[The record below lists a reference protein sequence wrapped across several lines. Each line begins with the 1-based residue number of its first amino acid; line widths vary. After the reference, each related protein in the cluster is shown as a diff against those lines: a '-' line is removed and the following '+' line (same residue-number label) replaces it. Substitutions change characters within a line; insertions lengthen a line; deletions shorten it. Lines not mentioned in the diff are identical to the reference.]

1 MSIFDLAP
9 AAIIL
14 PLLAAGLNF
23 TLYRRPTAQRLISLI
38 AIIVVLALESTLL
51 IASWGSGPVSIS
63 LGGWAAPFGIV
74 LVVDQLS
81 SLMLVV
87 SSVVSLAVLVYATG
101 QGLADG
107 DDDAPI
113 SVFYPT
119 YLVLLA
125 GVSNAFLAGDL
136 FNLYVGFEILLTAS
150 YVLLTM
156 SGTAPR
162 IRAGVTYTVVSVISS
177 LLFLMSIG
185 MIYAAVGTV
194 NMADIAAKVPE
205 LPPGTQLQLHLML
218 LVAFGIKAA
227 VFPLSLWL
235 PDSYPT
241 APAPVTAVFAGLLTK
256 VGVYAIIRTE
266 TLLFPD
272 SRVDDL
278 LTWVAILTL
287 VVGIL
292 GALTQGDIK
301 RTLSFILIS
310 HIGYMIWGIAL
321 ATPRGMM
328 AVVFYVA
335 HHIVIQTSLFMV
347 IGLIERRGGSANMDR
362 LAGMARIAPI
372 LGILYFVPAMNLG
385 GIPPFSGFIG
395 KVGLIEA
402 SVEVGSWQAYAMA
415 GVGVFVSLLTLMT
428 LARIWN
434 RVFWRKPEH
443 AEFPDPILLATDEN
457 GNYGIHTSGESDAES
472 RRYRG
477 RDVKLLPGSMLGST
491 IGLVAVGAAITLVA
505 GPLFAFSDQAAEN
518 LTNPEI
524 YIQEVLGDNA
534 PDFSGDSAEAADD
547 AAPGTEDAP
556 ESAGA
561 PGTADAAPAE
571 NGGRE

>member
-1 MSIFDLAP
+1 MNVVELAP
-9 AAIIL
+9 AAVVL

-23 TLYRRPTAQRLISLI
+23 TLYKFPNAQRLLSII
-38 AIIVVLALESTLL
+38 AMIVILALEITLL
-51 IASWGSGPVSIS
+51 ISTWGTGPQAVT

-74 LVVDQLS
+74 MVVDQLS

-87 SSVVSLAVLVYATG
+87 STVVSFAVLIYATG

-107 DDDAPI
+107 DGDAPI

-119 YLVLLA
+119 FLVLLA

-177 LLFLMSIG
+177 MLFLISIG
-185 MIYAAVGTV
+185 MIYAALGTV
-194 NMADIAAKVPE
+194 NMADIAAKAPD
-205 LPPGTQLQLHLML
+205 LPVGTQLQLHLML

-266 TLLFPD
+266 TLLFPGGT
-272 SRVDDL
+272 VDNL
-278 LTWVAILTL
+278 LAFVAAATL
-287 VVGIL
+287 IVGIL
-292 GALTQGDIK
+292 GALTQSDIK

-310 HIGYMIWGIAL
+310 HIGYMIWGISL
-321 ATPRGMM
+321 STPEGLM

-347 IGLIERRGGSANMDR
+347 VGLIERRGGSANTDR
-362 LAGMARIAPI
+362 LAGLAKIAPI
-372 LGILYFVPAMNLG
+372 LGILYFIPAMNLG
-385 GIPPFSGFIG
+385 GIPPFSGFLG
-395 KVGLIEA
+395 KVGLIDA
-402 SVEVGSWQAYAMA
+402 SVRAGTWQGYALA
-415 GVGVFVSLLTLMT
+415 GVGVFVSLLTLLT

-434 RVFWRKPEH
+434 RVFWRKPED
-443 AEFPDPILLATDEN
+443 AEFPDPILLAKDQD
-457 GNYGIHTSGESDAES
+457 GNYGVRTSGELSVES
-472 RRYRG
+472 RRYKG
-477 RDVKLLPGSMLGST
+477 RDVTLLPRPMIGST
-491 IGLVAVGAAITLVA
+491 IGLVAVGVAITLLA
-505 GPLFAFSDQAAEN
+505 GPLFDLSDQAANN
-518 LTNPEI
+518 LSNPQT
-524 YIQEVLGDNA
+524 YIEAVLGHDRA
-534 PDFSGDSAEAADD
+534 AAAE
-547 AAPGTEDAP
+547 
-556 ESAGA
+556 
-561 PGTADAAPAE
+561 
-571 NGGRE
+571 GGH